1 MTPRKTIAIAAAL
14 VLLGGGGVWAAF
26 AADAPSPQGYLP
38 APLDTTHILPP
49 APTPGTSR
57 YEADRTIYLQTRS
70 LKDSDRWIMAQG
82 DDKSANILQQLSC
95 SAGVALDKETAPRLT
110 ALLLRIRYD
119 VGASTNAAKDYYK
132 RKRPYLIDEG
142 PICIDKTD
150 SLAASP
156 DYPSGH
162 VTWGWSVGL
171 ILAELIPDRAGAILP
186 RARAVGESRV
196 VCGVHN
202 ASAAEAGRT
211 NAAAVV
217 AALHGQQAF
226 RDDLEGV
233 RKELQALRKTGKA
246 PDAGLCSAEA
256 AVLAKDPY

>member
-1 MTPRKTIAIAAAL
+1 M
-14 VLLGGGGVWAAF
+14 AF
-26 AADAPSPQGYLP
+26 AADAPAQKGYLA

-49 APTPGTSR
+49 APVAGTSR

-82 DDKSANILQQLSC
+82 DDKSAEVLKQFSC
-95 SAGVALDKETAPRLT
+95 SAGVELTKDSAPRLA
-110 ALLLRIRYD
+110 ALLARMRYD
-119 VGASTNAAKDYYK
+119 VGASTNAAKDFYK

-171 ILAELIPDRAGAILP
+171 VLAELMPDRAGDILL
-186 RARAVGESRV
+186 RARAIGESRV

-211 NAAAVV
+211 NASAVV

-226 RDDLEGV
+226 RSDLEGA
-233 RKELQALRKTGKA
+233 RKELDALRKAGKA
-246 PDAGLCSAEA
+246 PDAGLCKAEA